1 MRKMMRVCLVLL
13 AALLAWPAF
22 FIWSASAN
30 PVLNSH
36 PPLAQASPKTGDE
49 VDLALVLAVDIS
61 FSMDLV
67 EQELQREGYIA
78 ALTSRPVL
86 DAIKNGMIGRIAVTY
101 LEWAGVTTR
110 HVAVDWRIIEDA
122 ASARA
127 FVEELRA
134 VPIRRARRTS
144 VTSAIQFSMDRLA
157 ASPFRSL
164 RQVIDISGDGPNN
177 EGGSVVEARDK
188 ALREGVTINGLPIL
202 LNRGYAS
209 SYDINNLDDYFRDC
223 VIGGR
228 GAFLVPVTEREQFAD
243 AIKMKILREVAD
255 ASGGQGGSL
264 HPAQNSQSDCQIG
277 ERLWRENWE
286 RN

>member
-1 MRKMMRVCLVLL
+1 MRMRMRVCLSTFL
-13 AALLAWPAF
+13 AFLAWPVL
-22 FIWSASAN
+22 AN
-30 PVLNSH
+30 PILPAI
-36 PPLAQASPKTGDE
+36 PPPMLAQNAPKSGGE

-61 FSMDLV
+61 YSMDLV
-67 EQELQREGYIA
+67 EQELQREGYIT
-78 ALTSRPVL
+78 ALTSKPVL

-144 VTSAIQFSMDRLA
+144 VTTAIQFSMDRLA
-157 ASPFRSL
+157 ASPFRPL

-188 ALREGVTINGLPIL
+188 ALQEGVTINGLPIL

-209 SYDINNLDDYFRDC
+209 SYDINNLDDYYRDC

-228 GAFLVPVTEREQFAD
+228 GAFLVPVLEREQFSE

-255 ASGGQGGSL
+255 AGGGPPVLPVQQG
-264 HPAQNSQSDCQIG
+264 ATDCQVG
-277 ERLWRENWE
+277 ERLWRENWD